1 MTNNKIIKNGISY
14 EKNGWLYI
22 SVKGRPRERGYAY
35 GYFCAP
41 EFKKV
46 QKMLRFMCDHE
57 IGESWDFFIDATKKY
72 FEEKIQK
79 NFPEFYEEIEGIA
92 EGCTAGGT
100 PTTTLEIL
108 TWNNY
113 FTMLD
118 SWYGSTLKASGG
130 PGGREGGAKD
140 HCSAFIAVGDYTTDG
155 KIVVAHN
162 SFSNFMDGQYM
173 NVILDMNPHKGHRFI
188 MQACPCWIWSGTDF
202 FVTAAGIIGTETTIG
217 GFNAYE
223 NNFPIGFR
231 IRKAMQ
237 YGDTMDDYVKILL
250 HENSGD
256 YANSWLFGDTN
267 TNEILRLELG
277 LKYHNVERTKNGFFI
292 GFNAAYDPKI
302 RNKEC
307 VDTGFDD
314 TRRHQGAR
322 RVRLGDLMEE
332 NKGKLDID
340 LALKL
345 IGDHYDVY
353 LEKENPCSRTV
364 CSHYELDAR
373 EYMSDPSRPKPYQPR
388 GALDGTAANTEMG
401 KNMSFMARYG
411 ASCGMAFNAE
421 EFCNKRR
428 QWAYLKPYLQDR
440 PTQPWTLFKTTKSYK
455 RAKTI
460 RLREKSTKNTSR
472 RPNK

>member
-1 MTNNKIIKNGISY
+1 
-14 EKNGWLYI
+14 
-22 SVKGRPRERGYAY
+22 
-35 GYFCAP
+35 
-41 EFKKV
+41 
-46 QKMLRFMCDHE
+46 
-57 IGESWDFFIDATKKY
+57 
-72 FEEKIQK
+72 
-79 NFPEFYEEIEGIA
+79 
-92 EGCTAGGT
+92 
-100 PTTTLEIL
+100 
-108 TWNNY
+108 
-113 FTMLD
+113 
-118 SWYGSTLKASGG
+118 
-130 PGGREGGAKD
+130 
-140 HCSAFIAVGDYTTDG
+140 
-155 KIVVAHN
+155 
-162 SFSNFMDGQYM
+162 
-173 NVILDMNPHKGHRFI
+173 
-188 MQACPCWIWSGTDF
+188 
-202 FVTAAGIIGTETTIG
+202 
-217 GFNAYE
+217 
-223 NNFPIGFR
+223 
-231 IRKAMQ
+231 
-237 YGDTMDDYVKILL
+237 MDDYVKILL

-292 GFNAAYDPKI
+292 GFNAAYDSKI

-332 NKGKLDID
+332 NKGKLDVE

-388 GALDGTAANTEMG
+388 GALDGTAANTEMIE
-401 KNMSFMARYG
+401 NMSFMARYG
-411 ASCGMAFNAE
+411 ASCGMPFNAE

-428 QWAYLKPYLQDR
+428 QWAYLKPYLMDR
-440 PTQPWTLFKTTKSYK
+440 PAQPWTLFKTTKSYK
-455 RAKTI
+455 RARTI
-460 RLREKSTKNTSR
+460 RLREKSSKNTSR